1 MIPKENQDFT
11 LVEIFLKMNLN
22 QLIALRHELHQNP
35 EIAGEEQKTASRILS
50 FFSELKPDEI
60 IENLGG
66 TGLAFIFKGKEPGPR
81 LLFRA
86 ELDALPIQEIGNP
99 TYKSKIAGKA
109 HLCGH
114 DGHMSIICGLGE
126 KLANERPEK
135 GEVVLLF
142 QPAEETGEGAS
153 RILSDPK
160 FQRIKPDFAYALHNL
175 PGFPLHQ
182 LVIRKGTFAAGSIGM
197 TITLTGKTS
206 HAAHPDAG
214 INPAFAIAQ
223 LIQTLPTFPDQLKGF
238 ALATVI
244 HAEIGSLAFG
254 TSAGKGSLSL
264 TIRAFDQ
271 DELDRLIE
279 MIEKEVE
286 SVAKQEKLIFVISF
300 VEAFAVSKNDPTAA
314 EIAEGVMKDLSMDI
328 FEKEEPFRWSED
340 FGLFSQFCPSYLF
353 GLGSGENCP
362 QLHEPTYDFPD
373 ELIET
378 GVKVFERI
386 VRKVNK

>member
-1 MIPKENQDFT
+1 MSLDH
-11 LVEIFLKMNLN
+11 
-22 QLIALRHELHQNP
+22 LIKLRQELHQHP
-35 EIAGEEQKTASRILS
+35 EIAGEEGKTAAKILS
-50 FFSELKPDEI
+50 FFSVLKPDKT

-66 TGLAFIFKGKEPGPR
+66 NGLAFVFKGTQPGSR

-86 ELDALPIQEIGNP
+86 ELDALPIQETGEL
-99 TYKSKIAGKA
+99 TYKSNTKGKA

-114 DGHMSIICGLGE
+114 DGHMTIICGLGE
-126 KLANERPEK
+126 KLAANRPEK

-142 QPAEETGEGAS
+142 QPAEETGEGAG
-153 RILSDPK
+153 RILEDPK
-160 FQRIKPDFAYALHNL
+160 FERIKPDFAFALHNL

-182 LVIRKGTFAAGSIGM
+182 LVILKGTFAAGSTGM

-223 LIQTLPTFPDQLKGF
+223 LIQTLPSFPDKLNGF

-244 HAEIGSLAFG
+244 HSEIGSLAFG

-271 DELDRLIE
+271 EELDTLIG
-279 MIEKEVE
+279 MIQEEVKRVSINE
-286 SVAKQEKLIFVISF
+286 NLKFEINYL
-300 VEAFAVSKNDPTAA
+300 EGFAVSKNDPNAA
-314 EIAEGVMKDLSMDI
+314 EIAEGAMKDLGLDI
-328 FEKEEPFRWSED
+328 FEKAEPFRWSED
-340 FGLFSQFCPSYLF
+340 FGLFSQSCPSYLF
-353 GLGSGENCP
+353 GLGSGEDIP

-378 GVKVFERI
+378 GVKVFEGI
-386 VRKVNK
+386 VRNMDK